1 MSQSKWWVM
10 AGLLMVV
17 VATGCARPPRTT
29 EQVAGPIAPHDLR
42 LGRTPPGGPSEAAT
56 GAGAGGS
63 GAAGYE
69 SGRVSGAGAEPVTP
83 VYAPGFMAPNGSSGS
98 GLSDRGQPIPAVQP
112 IIPANSASV
121 TQPITA
127 TPPQLPPNVRG

>member
-1 MSQSKWWVM
+1 MRRHTWCIGAALLIA
-10 AGLLMVV
+10 AGM
-17 VATGCARPPRTT
+17 TGCARPPRTT
-29 EQVAGPIAPHDLR
+29 EQVAGPIAPRDLR
-42 LGRTPPGGPSEAAT
+42 LGKTPPGGPSEAAT

-69 SGRVSGAGAEPVTP
+69 AGRVSGPGAEPVAP
-83 VYAPGFMAPNGSSGS
+83 AYPPGFMAPIGASGS
-98 GLSDRGQPIPAVQP
+98 GLGDSGHPIPVTQPIV
-112 IIPANSASV
+112 PANSASV